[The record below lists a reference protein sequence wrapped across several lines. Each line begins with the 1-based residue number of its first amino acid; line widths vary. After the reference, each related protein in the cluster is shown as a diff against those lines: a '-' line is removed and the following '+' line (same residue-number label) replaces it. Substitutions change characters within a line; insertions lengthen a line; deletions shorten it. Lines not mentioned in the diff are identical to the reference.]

1 MRFPRFLSDH
11 PIQYRQAMRTGGRR
25 SRLPWLPKYLLRCLP
40 SWRASG
46 SLNSLLSRDSRR
58 RKVYPEHQAGSGR
71 ARASEGK
78 KSMTTIVDRSIPN
91 SQCCPEEGKEGADLL
106 CGEGAIDP
114 RQRPRGINTT
124 DIWEQSMHRLYCCRW
139 LRACFSAFLT
149 SGAQTERSP

>member
-1 MRFPRFLSDH
+1 MSDH

-25 SRLPWLPKYLLRCLP
+25 SRLPCLPKYLLRCLP

-46 SLNSLLSRDSRR
+46 FLNSLLSRDSRR

-124 DIWEQSMHRLYCCRW
+124 DIWEQTLLLPLATSL
-139 LRACFSAFLT
+139 LLSFSHKR
-149 SGAQTERSP
+149 RSDGEVAMTNSTK